1 MPYKICYGWHH
12 TTRMTV
18 KTVIWVLG
26 PTTWIV
32 HLITGSSVVVTL

>member
-1 MPYKICYGWHH
+1 
-12 TTRMTV
+12 MTV
-18 KTVIWVLG
+18 KTVIWVLE